1 LVSISAIA
9 QERKQIKVETVPPLP
24 EDVATIDGVMKAFYE
39 VISGPAGQPRQ
50 WSRDRSL
57 YIPDVR
63 FVSIEKRRDGTIEA
77 QPISHQEFVDR
88 SDAGLVKNGFYESE
102 IHRETQ
108 QFGQIAHVFSTYEMR
123 IKQDGPLIGR
133 GINSSNYSTTANGGG
148 CCQCSGTK
156 SVKGTRFR
164 KNGPGNNIRITFMFC
179 KARGFY
185 AGFGIC
191 WHKPRWLHSEIRSFI
206 RFPSGRW
213 RGTARIPRVH
223 GDRGRTRDRTED
235 LRGGIE
241 VRRMAL

>member
-1 LVSISAIA
+1 MFRLIRIAAVTLVTLFVGSTVA
-9 QERKQIKVETVPPLP
+9 QERAHVNVETVAPRV

-133 GINSSNYSTTANGGG
+133 GINSLELFNDG
-148 CCQCSGTK
+148 K
-156 SVKGTRFR
+156 RWWVLSVQWDEERE
-164 KNGPGNNIRITFMFC
+164 GN
-179 KARGFY
+179 K
-185 AGFGIC
+185 
-191 WHKPRWLHSEIRSFI
+191 
-206 RFPSGRW
+206 
-213 RGTARIPRVH
+213 IPQK
-223 GDRGRTRDRTED
+223 
-235 LRGGIE
+235 
-241 VRRMAL
+241 

>member
-1 LVSISAIA
+1 MFRTRRITLASLLLLVSISAIA

-133 GINSSNYSTTANGGG
+133 GINSLELFNDG
-148 CCQCSGTK
+148 K
-156 SVKGTRFR
+156 RWWVLSVQWDEERE
-164 KNGPGNNIRITFMFC
+164 GNKIPQ
-179 KARGFY
+179 KW
-185 AGFGIC
+185 AG
-191 WHKPRWLHSEIRSFI
+191 K
-206 RFPSGRW
+206 
-213 RGTARIPRVH
+213 
-223 GDRGRTRDRTED
+223 
-235 LRGGIE
+235 
-241 VRRMAL
+241 

>member
-1 LVSISAIA
+1 MFRTRRITLASLLLLVSISAIA

-88 SDAGLVKNGFYESE
+88 SDAGPVKNGFYESE

-133 GINSSNYSTTANGGG
+133 GINSLELFNDG
-148 CCQCSGTK
+148 K
-156 SVKGTRFR
+156 RWWVLSVQWDEERE
-164 KNGPGNNIRITFMFC
+164 GN
-179 KARGFY
+179 K
-185 AGFGIC
+185 
-191 WHKPRWLHSEIRSFI
+191 
-206 RFPSGRW
+206 
-213 RGTARIPRVH
+213 IPQKWT
-223 GDRGRTRDRTED
+223 GK
-235 LRGGIE
+235 
-241 VRRMAL
+241 

>member
-1 LVSISAIA
+1 MFRTRRITLASLLLLVSISAIA

-77 QPISHQEFVDR
+77 QPISHLEFVDR

-133 GINSSNYSTTANGGG
+133 GINSLELFNDG
-148 CCQCSGTK
+148 K
-156 SVKGTRFR
+156 RWWVLSVQWDEERE
-164 KNGPGNNIRITFMFC
+164 GNKIPQ
-179 KARGFY
+179 KW
-185 AGFGIC
+185 AG
-191 WHKPRWLHSEIRSFI
+191 K
-206 RFPSGRW
+206 
-213 RGTARIPRVH
+213 
-223 GDRGRTRDRTED
+223 
-235 LRGGIE
+235 
-241 VRRMAL
+241 

>member
-1 LVSISAIA
+1 MFRTRRITLASLLLLVSISAIA
-9 QERKQIKVETVPPLP
+9 QERKQIKVETVPPRP

-133 GINSSNYSTTANGGG
+133 GINSLELFNDG
-148 CCQCSGTK
+148 K
-156 SVKGTRFR
+156 RWWVLSVQWDEERE
-164 KNGPGNNIRITFMFC
+164 GNKIPQ
-179 KARGFY
+179 KW
-185 AGFGIC
+185 AG
-191 WHKPRWLHSEIRSFI
+191 K
-206 RFPSGRW
+206 
-213 RGTARIPRVH
+213 
-223 GDRGRTRDRTED
+223 
-235 LRGGIE
+235 
-241 VRRMAL
+241 

>member
-1 LVSISAIA
+1 MFRTRRITLASLLLLVSISAIA

-24 EDVATIDGVMKAFYE
+24 EDVATIDRAMKAFYE

-133 GINSSNYSTTANGGG
+133 GINSLELFNDG
-148 CCQCSGTK
+148 K
-156 SVKGTRFR
+156 RWWVLSVQWDEERE
-164 KNGPGNNIRITFMFC
+164 GNKIPQ
-179 KARGFY
+179 KW
-185 AGFGIC
+185 AG
-191 WHKPRWLHSEIRSFI
+191 K
-206 RFPSGRW
+206 
-213 RGTARIPRVH
+213 
-223 GDRGRTRDRTED
+223 
-235 LRGGIE
+235 
-241 VRRMAL
+241 

>member
-1 LVSISAIA
+1 MFRTRRITLASLLLLVSISAIA

-133 GINSSNYSTTANGGG
+133 GINSLELFNDG
-148 CCQCSGTK
+148 K
-156 SVKGTRFR
+156 RWWVLSVQWDEERE
-164 KNGPGNNIRITFMFC
+164 GNKISQ
-179 KARGFY
+179 KW
-185 AGFGIC
+185 AG
-191 WHKPRWLHSEIRSFI
+191 K
-206 RFPSGRW
+206 
-213 RGTARIPRVH
+213 
-223 GDRGRTRDRTED
+223 
-235 LRGGIE
+235 
-241 VRRMAL
+241 